1 MSVQIMIVDDDP
13 ALRTLISIM
22 LKRAGF
28 RSIESEDGEHALTLL
43 ESCTPDLF
51 ILDVM
56 MPGIN
61 GIELCRQI
69 RKRPDTVDSP
79 VLILSA
85 RQDAALL
92 HEAYSLGVKE
102 CIQKPVLFNDLVT
115 AVTAALPPTAPGS
128 YLRASSQ
135 PGGTYQQN

>member
-1 MSVQIMIVDDDP
+1 MIVDDDP
-13 ALRTLISIM
+13 ALRTLVSIM
-22 LKRAGF
+22 LKRAGL
-28 RSIESEDGEHALTLL
+28 RSIEAEDGEHALMLL

-61 GIELCRQI
+61 GIELCRQL
-69 RKRPDTVDSP
+69 RKRPATVDIP

-92 HEAYSLGVKE
+92 HEAFSLGVKE

-115 AVTAALPPTAPGS
+115 AVTAALPPQAPGS
-128 YLRASSQ
+128 YLRTSSQ
-135 PGGTYQQN
+135 PGSTYQQN